1 MFLFQL
7 WQTLLFGW
15 SSQVDAQAAYAK
27 FWVGSGLLYAG
38 SAAFKSATTYCTSR
52 CLTLSVFVLSS
63 TATWSRTSSQLM
75 LQKLVRGKKQTRE
88 RALQWRRWDTGWIRT
103 DWIKWA
109 TDFNRSHYTLVI
121 IIRISDLQVSF
132 SVTICSMLTK
142 YYKSCQIRPS
152 SHHVVTS
159 IRPTGSAMPLRCAA

>member
-109 TDFNRSHYTLVI
+109 TDFNRFHSISLHISHYNTYFRSSSLFL
-121 IIRISDLQVSF
+121 SHYLQ
-132 SVTICSMLTK
+132 
-142 YYKSCQIRPS
+142 
-152 SHHVVTS
+152 HVNE
-159 IRPTGSAMPLRCAA
+159 IL